1 MNQAE
6 LNPGTA
12 TLIGGPIATMG
23 VAGWIRTPM
32 EKFRTMGSRGR
43 PARKNLRSFRGRGKK
58 FPFSLMAV
66 LASLLFVAGMAS
78 ATTVI
83 TPGWQNPGRSPSNP
97 FDYSNINITS
107 NSPTATNSSIQD
119 MFGASLSTLEA
130 PGRTIFSDTPGVVST
145 SQVSFTTDA
154 PVALAGFSLFLY
166 EDTGS
171 LNRSATNFE
180 LIANGNVISNVALAG
195 VGQSYSM
202 KFGSDWIEVSGS
214 FSPIIATS
222 FQAIFTNNNGNA
234 NGIRVMKFTGLGSTV
249 SESLDPTPEPS
260 SIQLVMLTGLVFA
273 AFCRRRIKH

>member
-58 FPFSLMAV
+58 FPFSLAV